1 MAVLSSCYKCGVA
14 VSHRASEMPACD
26 ECSGKN
32 QRKRDEAARWKALS
46 VDEKLDELKARM
58 DAIPLRELWMHVP
71 IG

>member
-1 MAVLSSCYKCGVA
+1 MVLSSCYNCGTMIG
-14 VSHRASEMPACD
+14 HRASEAPVCD

-32 QRKRDEAARWKALS
+32 QQKREEEARWKALS
-46 VDEKLDELKARM
+46 VDEKLDELKARL